1 MYALNAFPWIWT
13 SCHFLGSELVGICIW
28 CANFCSE
35 KGRFENLLI
44 RLGTQRTQILSIQY
58 IYILKLIFLYQV
70 LSSSITL
77 QYKIDYNSRV
87 FPTTIHQV
95 FFFFLIS
102 VVAWKPG
109 KGKEGK
115 EIREEERKV
124 TSHVRTWR
132 VTCVILKGRP
142 DKKILASSKLKE
154 GCMRHHNATTSLYV
168 VTSITLVKYIFFP
181 EFFYPISI

>member
-13 SCHFLGSELVGICIW
+13 SCHFLGSELVGICIL

-35 KGRFENLLI
+35 KGRFENLLDWALNAHKSSPFNI
-44 RLGTQRTQILSIQY
+44 Y

-87 FPTTIHQV
+87 FPTTIHKV

-154 GCMRHHNATTSLYV
+154 GCMRHHHATTSVYV
-168 VTSITLVKYIFFP
+168 VTSITPVKYIFFP
-181 EFFYPISI
+181 